1 MDSKSAVKKLIAMR
15 PEQAKALRQLKSKHG
30 INQTHVIREGIDL
43 ALVNYSRLLTQTAT
57 TQNSANRDLS

>member
-1 MDSKSAVKKLIAMR
+1 MDGKSVVKKLIAMR

-43 ALVNYSRLLTQTAT
+43 ALINYSHLLTQSAT
-57 TQNSANRDLS
+57 TQNNAKRD

>member
-1 MDSKSAVKKLIAMR
+1 MDCKSAVKKLIAMR

-43 ALVNYSRLLTQTAT
+43 ALINYSHLLMQMAT
-57 TQNSANRDLS
+57 TRNIAERD